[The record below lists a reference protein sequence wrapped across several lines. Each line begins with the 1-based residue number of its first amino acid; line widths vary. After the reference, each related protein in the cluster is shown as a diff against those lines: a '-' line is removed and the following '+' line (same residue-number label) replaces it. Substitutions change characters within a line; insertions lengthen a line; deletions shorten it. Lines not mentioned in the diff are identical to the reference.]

1 MCKQDVDM
9 LTKEKGH
16 NMQARCRYVNKGKG
30 DKMLARCRYVNKGKG
45 G

>member
-1 MCKQDVDM
+1 M

-16 NMQARCRYVNKGKG
+16 KVQDVDMLTRERV
-30 DKMLARCRYVNKGKG
+30 DKVLARCRYVNKGKG